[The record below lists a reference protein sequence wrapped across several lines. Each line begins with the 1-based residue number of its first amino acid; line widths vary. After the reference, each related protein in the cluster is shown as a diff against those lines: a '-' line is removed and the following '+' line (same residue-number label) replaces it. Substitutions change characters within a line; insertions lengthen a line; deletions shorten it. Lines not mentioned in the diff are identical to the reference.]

1 MRQSLEFNHYNQAV
15 SLYLKRDM
23 KKLNQFLAKKLL
35 THSERTLIKA
45 RLLNLEGETTQAK
58 DLLLH
63 HTPTNKFLQAQ
74 KENVLSSIYDKL
86 SSYQNAAVCNQ
97 KAINLYHELSDA
109 EGLFVSYL
117 NLCINYSR
125 LSLEEL
131 FEYNWQKAHDYIK
144 TKENQNSLI
153 RAKVS
158 YLAKVGKFQDAL
170 EIIQQITKSSSEYSN
185 KTAFLNLE
193 ADILFRLN
201 EYDQALEI
209 YSSLVKNNKT
219 LTRFRINYEYQI
231 TVSLN
236 TKTKLKPLPDDFP
249 KQSEYYYLWN
259 TLIYLQ
265 DGDPEYA
272 HQSWLELVKAN
283 PDKYLPE
290 FRYKDIGDYHCHFSK
305 FHQYLTGKN
314 SDISLNPF
322 KRGTNTYKFVDILK
336 YSQTPLRKE
345 VIIEQL
351 WDVPYSPEFDARF
364 YKVVERVKKN
374 SNISVIMRNSTYQIQ
389 NKTSKYL

>member
-1 MRQSLEFNHYNQAV
+1 MRQSSEFNHYNQAV

-23 KKLNQFLAKKLL
+23 KKLNQFLSKSLL

-45 RLLNLEGETTQAK
+45 RLLNLEGKTDEAK
-58 DLLLH
+58 ELLLPH
-63 HTPTNKFLQAQ
+63 KPTNKFLQAQ

-86 SSYQNAAVCNQ
+86 SSYQSAAVCNQ
-97 KAINLYHELSDA
+97 KAINLYHELSDN

-144 TKENQNSLI
+144 TIENQNSLI

-158 YLAKVGKFQDAL
+158 YLSKVGRFKDAL
-170 EIIQQITKSSSEYSN
+170 EIIQKITRGSSEYNN

-193 ADILFRLN
+193 ADILFRLEYYN
-201 EYDQALEI
+201 EALEI

-219 LTRFRINYEYQI
+219 LTRFRIHYEYQVTSAI
-231 TVSLN
+231 
-236 TKTKLKPLPDDFP
+236 KTNNKLKAIAEDFP
-249 KQSEYYYLWN
+249 KQSEYFYLWN
-259 TLIYLQ
+259 SLIYLQ
-265 DGDPEYA
+265 DGDPEIA

-290 FRYKDIGDYHCHFSK
+290 FRYKDIGDYHCHFSQ
-305 FHQYLTGKN
+305 FYQYLKSKN

-322 KRGTNTYKFVDILK
+322 KKGSNTYKFVNILK

-374 SNISVIMRNSTYQIQ
+374 SNINVIMRNSTYHIQ
-389 NKTSKYL
+389 EKASKYL